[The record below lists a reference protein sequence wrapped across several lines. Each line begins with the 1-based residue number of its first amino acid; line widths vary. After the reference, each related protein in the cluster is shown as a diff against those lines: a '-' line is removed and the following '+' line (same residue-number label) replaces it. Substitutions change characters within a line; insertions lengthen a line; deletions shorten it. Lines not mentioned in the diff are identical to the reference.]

1 MISIEKLINNI
12 KQCRDT
18 NISLPIENDNTNN
31 KFIQNTALQMRLLEL
46 AYVSNDNAISMLSP
60 ANYTMDEDIQN
71 VKEATATITQDLQIS
86 ATTNNINKFAPPVDI
101 IIPSK
106 SLIVYTENETAQI
119 PEILLHIFKSAHINI
134 DKWYIYG
141 VKNPES
147 FYKSFRFLNSMDF
160 IIKNKSDK
168 KNDIITLKREMAL
181 HYETF
186 YKTLNYRKLKFSNS
200 EMINNLTNVDNYA
213 EYDAIKYMVDYNM
226 CNLIPLDF
234 NILKIKI
241 IHILFFIF
249 IIIFC

>member
-186 YKTLNYRKLKFSNS
+186 YKVFK
-200 EMINNLTNVDNYA
+200 
-213 EYDAIKYMVDYNM
+213 
-226 CNLIPLDF
+226 
-234 NILKIKI
+234 
-241 IHILFFIF
+241 
-249 IIIFC
+249 